1 MKILYLSCHAIL
13 EYDEVSLFTELG
25 HEVFSASGAYQDPT
39 HPTGMRP
46 EVENAER
53 YDHLIS
59 LALQGTRENLHQELI
74 DWADVIVVMHIIDWI
89 AANWDKMRQRTVVW
103 RSIGQSSV
111 GTEMR
116 LEGFRKSGLKIVR
129 YSPLER
135 DIQCYVGED
144 ALIRF
149 YKDPEEWKDWNGD
162 KECVITVGQSINKV
176 TRIHA
181 CRPDVFEAATTG
193 LPRAVYGSENQDCG
207 DLWGGYLSYEEL
219 KAVLRDNRVFFYTG
233 TQPASYTLG
242 FVEAFMTG
250 IPVVAI
256 GKESGQSWL
265 REPTYEV
272 PLIIENGVNGFCSDD
287 VSVLRANVALLLGN
301 KDEARRIGEAGRET
315 AIGLFGKEKIKK
327 QWGEFLKSV

>member
-1 MKILYLSCHAIL
+1 VKILYLSCHAIL

-25 HEVFSASGAYQDPT
+25 HDVFSASGAYQDPT

-46 EVENAER
+46 EIKNAER
-53 YDHLIS
+53 RDPLIS

-74 DWADVIVVMHIIDWI
+74 DWADVIVVMHILDWVTP
-89 AANWDKMRQRTVVW
+89 NWHKMRHRTVVW

-135 DIQCYVGED
+135 DIQSYVGED
-144 ALIRF
+144 AMIRF
-149 YKDPEEWKDWNGD
+149 YKDPEEWEGWNGG
-162 KECVITVGQSINKV
+162 EERVITVGQSIKKV
-176 TRIHA
+176 TRLAA
-181 CRPDVFEAATTG
+181 CRPDIFEAATVG
-193 LPRAVYGSENQDCG
+193 LPRLVYGSENQDCG
-207 DLWGGYLSYEEL
+207 DLWGGCLPYEEL
-219 KAVLRDNRVFFYTG
+219 KVALRDNRVFFYTG

-272 PLIIENGVNGFCSDD
+272 PLIIKNGVNGFCSDD
-287 VSVLRANVALLLGN
+287 ISVLRASVDLLLRD
-301 KDEARRIGEAGRET
+301 KEKARRIGEAGRNT
-315 AIGLFGKEKIKK
+315 AIELFGKEKIKK
-327 QWGEFLKSV
+327 QWSEFFGGL